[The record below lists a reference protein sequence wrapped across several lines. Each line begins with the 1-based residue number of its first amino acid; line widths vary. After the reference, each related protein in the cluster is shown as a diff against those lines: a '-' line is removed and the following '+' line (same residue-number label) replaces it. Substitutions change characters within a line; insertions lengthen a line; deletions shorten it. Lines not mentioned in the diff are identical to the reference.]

1 MCKKACFSRYYSKSV
16 RYKKLG
22 AGVKNCSKS
31 WRKQFCSA
39 MNRYSSWTI
48 FFVDGL
54 SGHTNTNG
62 QVNVFSDITKG
73 FLVMDKKERKLKDE

>member
-1 MCKKACFSRYYSKSV
+1 MCS
-16 RYKKLG
+16 L
-22 AGVKNCSKS
+22 
-31 WRKQFCSA
+31 
-39 MNRYSSWTI
+39 I

-73 FLVMDKKERKLKDE
+73 FVVMDKKERKLKDE